1 MPTLRQQLDDLIE
14 KLAPDMEK
22 AFHAAVDDLKDEIV
36 LKEVVDRLE
45 RRDINGALA
54 ALHIDPEAFQPLSE
68 ALRNAYNA
76 GGSLVAE
83 NMPRLFDPNG
93 GRVVFRWDVRNQGAE
108 AHIRELSSAMITNVS
123 ESTIEAARQTI
134 VEGYSRGQG
143 PNTIALDLV
152 GRKNAVTGKRE
163 GGVIGLNAPQAE
175 LVERT
180 RINLSSGDPSLM
192 QKYFAL
198 QTRDKGP
205 FGSLDKAVKKAM
217 AAGKPLD
224 QATLDKVLMRLR
236 DNNLRLRGEMI
247 ARTETLSSVM
257 TAKHE
262 SFRQATAKANRD
274 ESLITRK
281 WRSAGDRRVR
291 HTHQVL
297 NAQEVMG
304 LDIPFHSPSGAL
316 MRFPGDT
323 SLGAGANEIVAC
335 RCDVEYNFNFAE
347 AYARSR
353 GR

>member
-14 KLAPDMEK
+14 KLSPDMEK
-22 AFHAAVDDLKDEIV
+22 AFHSAVDNLKDEIV
-36 LKEVVDRLE
+36 LKEVIDRLE

-108 AHIRELSSAMITNVS
+108 AHIRDLSSTMITNVS

-180 RINLSSGDPSLM
+180 RINLSSGDPALM
-192 QKYFAL
+192 SKYLAL
-198 QTRDKGP
+198 QTRDKR
-205 FGSLDKAVKKAM
+205 LDGAVKKAI

-262 SFRQATAKANRD
+262 SFRQAASKANRD

-291 HTHQVL
+291 HTHQIL
-297 NAQEVMG
+297 NAQEVTG
-304 LDIPFHSPSGAL
+304 LDMPFHSPSGAL

-323 SLGAGANEIVAC
+323 SLGAGPNEIVAC